1 MAAAVGTAYTVFGL
15 TGFGAAMV
23 ALPILVQFAP
33 LHFAVPLVLLLDA
46 VSTTIVG
53 LKNRAI
59 VSRRELMRLGPF
71 MFVGIA
77 IGATALARLDSKWLL
92 VGLGIFVIAIALRSL
107 ASPPHQESRLAGIWA
122 LPAGVIGGVFS
133 ALFGTGGPIYTLY
146 LARRLPEVDVFRATI
161 SAVIFVS
168 AVVRLG
174 AFGMTGLMRQEGLF
188 QSAVSVLPFC
198 VGGVWAGSK
207 LRARLSPIAVKRL
220 LLVFLIA
227 GGTGV
232 ILRGMA

>member
-1 MAAAVGTAYTVFGL
+1 MAAAICAAYTVFGL

-23 ALPILVQFAP
+23 AVPVLVQFVP
-33 LHFAVPLVLLLDA
+33 LHFAVPLVLLLDV

-59 VSRRELMRLGPF
+59 VSRRELLRLGPF

-92 VGLGIFVIAIALRSL
+92 VGLGIFVIVMALRSL
-107 ASPPHQESRLAGIWA
+107 ATQTPRESGVAGIWA

-146 LARRLPEVDVFRATI
+146 LARRLPDVDVFRATI

-174 AFGMTGLMRQEGLF
+174 AFGMTGLLQQEGLW
-188 QSAVSVLPFC
+188 QSAAAVLPFC

-207 LRARLSPIAVKRL
+207 LRERFSPIAVKRL
-220 LLVFLIA
+220 VLIFLMV

-232 ILRGMA
+232 IVRGMA